1 MLKRKANAKH
11 SKLNKSDAQHNMS
24 AGPHRFPKGGKK
36 LGGRKKGTR
45 NKLTSICREDLAT
58 CFESLGGVEGLI
70 AWCRESSDNMKA
82 FYTKMWI
89 KLLPVQ
95 VKLNEPNVNM
105 VFSSYE
111 AMREELRRTGI
122 PVPERL
128 APPPVVIDTDVPDKQ

>member
-1 MLKRKANAKH
+1 MPRRSGYLLRVTWW
-11 SKLNKSDAQHNMS
+11 S
-24 AGPHRFPKGGKK
+24 R
-36 LGGRKKGTR
+36 
-45 NKLTSICREDLAT
+45 
-58 CFESLGGVEGLI
+58 GLI
-70 AWCRESSDNMKA
+70 AWCRESNDNMKA

-95 VKLNEPNVNM
+95 VKLNEHNVDM

-128 APPPVVIDTDVPDKQ
+128 APPPVVIDADVPDKQ